1 MRHGDVTI
9 VPAEG
14 GAKGRVL
21 HVYVHPLCKNDTDR
35 KGHTRLVQERPAGQI
50 CVLRAIE
57 ALLTEQGQRG
67 VEDPLFPLDGGG
79 SRPMRPDTPRGRL
92 KHWMRQSGVADVAA
106 YGFHSLRAGA
116 ATASAKAG
124 VSERDIK
131 QHGNWASDAVRAYIR
146 PDEEERL
153 RASNAL
159 GAR

>member
-1 MRHGDVTI
+1 
-9 VPAEG
+9 
-14 GAKGRVL
+14 
-21 HVYVHPLCKNDTDR
+21 
-35 KGHTRLVQERPAGQI
+35 
-50 CVLRAIE
+50 
-57 ALLTEQGQRG
+57 
-67 VEDPLFPLDGGG
+67 
-79 SRPMRPDTPRGRL
+79 MRPDTPRGRL
-92 KHWMRQSGVADVAA
+92 KHWMRQSGVADVRV

>member
-1 MRHGDVTI
+1 
-9 VPAEG
+9 
-14 GAKGRVL
+14 
-21 HVYVHPLCKNDTDR
+21 
-35 KGHTRLVQERPAGQI
+35 VQERPAEQI
-50 CVLRAIE
+50 CALRAIE
-57 ALLTEQGQRG
+57 ALLTEQGEHG
-67 VEDPLFPLDGGG
+67 AEEPLFPLDGRG

-92 KHWMRQSGVADVAA
+92 KHWMRQSGVTDVAA

-159 GAR
+159 GAH